1 MAVQTSSIWQRLA
14 DRGAARSSADSADST
29 KSADSADSKGIWDAL
44 REHLNPAVYHP
55 VRSPDVS
62 AFPLSTRQG
71 QPYYILANRARSKY
85 LRLAPDDHHL
95 WTLMDGTRS
104 VKDLIFEY
112 FTTFGSL
119 AFDRVAQLVLHLR
132 LERMFSDPLLNVFTS
147 VRRTLGRR
155 RGQSIPRIFWQ
166 VMSGQRNFQ
175 IRHVDGLIDA
185 LHRRGGWLLYTTPM
199 QDLYVVVCL
208 VGGWLFIQH
217 SMSGRYPL
225 FQSNGSYAKG
235 LGLLFLLNYFTIM
248 VH

>member
-112 FTTFGSL
+112 FTTFGAL

-132 LERMFSDPLLNVFTS
+132 LERMFADPVLNVFTS
-147 VRRTLGRR
+147 VRRALGKR
-155 RGQSIPRIFWQ
+155 RGQSFGRSFAQ
-166 VMSGQRNFQ
+166 VRQASIGAELRRKPGQRTAEFTSRLKTQ
-175 IRHVDGLIDA
+175 K
-185 LHRRGGWLLYTTPM
+185 P
-199 QDLYVVVCL
+199 
-208 VGGWLFIQH
+208 
-217 SMSGRYPL
+217 
-225 FQSNGSYAKG
+225 GSS
-235 LGLLFLLNYFTIM
+235 
-248 VH
+248 